1 MSCGAVGKRY
11 TKAIEDIRTE
21 TPRKKRNG
29 QARMVIL
36 KNAKNSLFLNSKT
49 ADVLK
54 AHKRER
60 KSESLIEKN
69 IDLFLLSQSAIFSK
83 QPRIVFTTIRR
94 KKMKKRTR
102 KFVAGA
108 LSALMAATLLSGCG
122 APATSGTSSQ
132 AASQSVSVNTGTRD
146 LGGLTL
152 PIANGDVSITIMR
165 SDGSLTERGKSLN
178 DSTFASIDAIR
189 ANTGIDVQFK
199 AYSGDAYNDALNTAL
214 ASGSEL
220 PDVFVSGNADLTKLA
235 KDGIVANL
243 KDYINEENTPNLMR
257 FFEKY
262 PEVYGAITAPDG
274 GIYGLPNR
282 MSPYDAEYSA
292 LVLGYRKDWA
302 ENVGITEA
310 PQTIEDWYNMLVAFR
325 DGDPNG
331 NGDTEDEIP
340 FVCSHYNK
348 IYNFSLAY
356 GMSPWSNWF
365 SVINDKVC
373 YDFTSEE
380 NSEKAK
386 AYLTEMN
393 KWYKEGLLDPDI
405 NIDHGDKAEAML
417 LGNQGGAEAN
427 WTSYWPYYNSQMAAD
442 FGDVEWVTAMPPEGP
457 FGDRAY
463 ENYPPYNN
471 ERWIITTANEHI
483 VETLKL
489 YDYVFATEEGYMLA
503 TLGVEGDT
511 YTIEN
516 GEVKLTDKIINNEY
530 GSISAAIAMETGEAF
545 PAMLERGYME
555 SVLGSE
561 LSDSE
566 KQTLADASQ
575 YYRTMFPNVIATQE
589 ESDLISTKMTDI
601 QTYQQEMFYK
611 FILGDESLDNYDAF
625 VEQLKSMGID
635 EVVAVKQAQYDRFIG
650 K

>member
-1 MSCGAVGKRY
+1 
-11 TKAIEDIRTE
+11 
-21 TPRKKRNG
+21 
-29 QARMVIL
+29 
-36 KNAKNSLFLNSKT
+36 
-49 ADVLK
+49 
-54 AHKRER
+54 
-60 KSESLIEKN
+60 
-69 IDLFLLSQSAIFSK
+69 
-83 QPRIVFTTIRR
+83 
-94 KKMKKRTR
+94 
-102 KFVAGA
+102 
-108 LSALMAATLLSGCG
+108 
-122 APATSGTSSQ
+122 
-132 AASQSVSVNTGTRD
+132 
-146 LGGLTL
+146 
-152 PIANGDVSITIMR
+152 
-165 SDGSLTERGKSLN
+165 
-178 DSTFASIDAIR
+178 
-189 ANTGIDVQFK
+189 
-199 AYSGDAYNDALNTAL
+199 
-214 ASGSEL
+214 
-220 PDVFVSGNADLTKLA
+220 
-235 KDGIVANL
+235 
-243 KDYINEENTPNLMR
+243 
-257 FFEKY
+257 
-262 PEVYGAITAPDG
+262 
-274 GIYGLPNR
+274 
-282 MSPYDAEYSA
+282 
-292 LVLGYRKDWA
+292 
-302 ENVGITEA
+302 
-310 PQTIEDWYNMLVAFR
+310 
-325 DGDPNG
+325 
-331 NGDTEDEIP
+331 
-340 FVCSHYNK
+340 
-348 IYNFSLAY
+348 
-356 GMSPWSNWF
+356 
-365 SVINDKVC
+365 
-373 YDFTSEE
+373 
-380 NSEKAK
+380 
-386 AYLTEMN
+386 
-393 KWYKEGLLDPDI
+393 
-405 NIDHGDKAEAML
+405 
-417 LGNQGGAEAN
+417 
-427 WTSYWPYYNSQMAAD
+427 MAAD